1 MKNKKLNNNNKNKSN
16 NNNNN
21 LMKIN
26 KILQSKNKQKIL
38 SKKMIGKKK

>member
-1 MKNKKLNNNNKNKSN
+1 MKNKKLNNNNKNKS